1 MKKKSFLPLLIILLF
16 AFILR
21 LYGIDWDQG
30 AHLHPDERMLIM
42 VAEKIHFFDNLN
54 PDFFNYG
61 SLPIY
66 ALKGISQTIDIFF
79 PFLNLASYNGML
91 YVGRYMSIFADLTVI
106 FIIFKTAKLLFKEKQ
121 EIALFACFFYSI
133 CFFAIQNTHFFVVDV
148 FLNLFIALTV
158 YLLIL
163 FVKKPCLKKITYISI
178 SFAAAL
184 AVKITA
190 IIMLPVIVITII
202 IKVVRK
208 YKNNKIFKALL
219 YTALFSTLSLLF
231 FFIFMPYAFF
241 NYHSFLN
248 DISSQIT
255 MNSNPYIFPYTL
267 QYIDTL
273 PYLYYLKNIFIWGL
287 GPIISCLSLIGIIYF
302 VFNIKRVKNKGLVF
316 VYLIFY
322 IFYFLV
328 MGRSSVK
335 FMRYMLILYPFL
347 AILASGGIY
356 YLKKKN
362 MHIILYPIIFFSLLW
377 TLMFVNI
384 YSQKHTRI
392 AATEWINNNIE
403 RNKTI
408 AVEHW
413 DDRLPIYGSEKYTI
427 LELRLYELPDDE
439 KKWKE
444 INNVLD
450 KSDYIIIASNRLYT
464 PLQRL
469 NDCKRYEKCY
479 PKTSTY
485 YKLLFN
491 EELGFKKQAEF
502 SVYPKIEIGNFKL
515 EIVDN
520 NADESFTVYDH
531 PKIMI
536 FKKSE

>member
-1 MKKKSFLPLLIILLF
+1 MRKKGFLPLLAILLF

-21 LYGIDWDQG
+21 IYGINWDQG

-42 VAEKIHFFDNLN
+42 VADRIHFFDNLS

-66 ALKGISQTIDIFF
+66 AIKAISQAIDLFF

-91 YVGRYMSIFADLTVI
+91 YVGRYMSIFADLTII
-106 FIIFKTAKLLFKEKQ
+106 FIIFKTARLLFKEKQ
-121 EIALFACFFYSI
+121 EITFFACFFYSI
-133 CFFAIQNTHFFVVDV
+133 SFFAIQNTHFFVVDV

-158 YLLIL
+158 YFLLL
-163 FVKKPCLKKITYISI
+163 FIKRPCLKKIIYMSI
-178 SFAAAL
+178 AFAVAL

-190 IIMLPVIVITII
+190 IIMFPVIVVAII
-202 IKVVRK
+202 IKAARK
-208 YKNNKIFKALL
+208 YKNKKIFKALL
-219 YTALFSTLSLLF
+219 YTILFSSLSFLF
-231 FFIFMPYAFF
+231 FFIFMPYAIF
-241 NYHSFLN
+241 NYNRFLN
-248 DISSQIT
+248 DIFSQIK
-255 MNSNPYIFPYTL
+255 MNSDPYIFPYTL
-267 QYIDTL
+267 QYVDTL
-273 PYLYYLKNIFIWGL
+273 PYFYYLKNIVIWGL

-302 VFNIKRVKNKGLVF
+302 AFNIKKLKNRGLIF

-322 IFYFLV
+322 IFYLLII
-328 MGRSSVK
+328 GRSSVK
-335 FMRYMLILYPFL
+335 FMRYMLILYPCL
-347 AILASGGIY
+347 AIFAGYGIY

-362 MHIILYPIIFFSLLW
+362 MRIILYPILFFSLLW

-392 AATEWINNNIE
+392 EATEWINNNIKY
-403 RNKTI
+403 NKTL

-413 DDRLPIYGSEKYTI
+413 DDRLPIYESEKYTI

-439 KKWKE
+439 NKWKE

-450 KSDYIIIASNRLYT
+450 NADYIIIASNRLYT
-464 PLQRL
+464 PLQKL
-469 NDCKRYEKCY
+469 NDCKKHIKCY
-479 PKTSTY
+479 PRTSTY

-491 EELGFKKQAEF
+491 EELGFKKQIEF
-502 SVYPKIEIGNFKL
+502 SVYPKIKIGNFKL
-515 EIVDN
+515 EIIDD

-536 FKKSE
+536 FKKSK

>member
-1 MKKKSFLPLLIILLF
+1 
-16 AFILR
+16 
-21 LYGIDWDQG
+21 
-30 AHLHPDERMLIM
+30 
-42 VAEKIHFFDNLN
+42 
-54 PDFFNYG
+54 
-61 SLPIY
+61 
-66 ALKGISQTIDIFF
+66 
-79 PFLNLASYNGML
+79 
-91 YVGRYMSIFADLTVI
+91 
-106 FIIFKTAKLLFKEKQ
+106 
-121 EIALFACFFYSI
+121 
-133 CFFAIQNTHFFVVDV
+133 
-148 FLNLFIALTV
+148 
-158 YLLIL
+158 
-163 FVKKPCLKKITYISI
+163 
-178 SFAAAL
+178 
-184 AVKITA
+184 
-190 IIMLPVIVITII
+190 
-202 IKVVRK
+202 
-208 YKNNKIFKALL
+208 
-219 YTALFSTLSLLF
+219 
-231 FFIFMPYAFF
+231 
-241 NYHSFLN
+241 
-248 DISSQIT
+248 
-255 MNSNPYIFPYTL
+255 
-267 QYIDTL
+267 
-273 PYLYYLKNIFIWGL
+273 
-287 GPIISCLSLIGIIYF
+287 
-302 VFNIKRVKNKGLVF
+302 
-316 VYLIFY
+316 
-322 IFYFLV
+322 
-328 MGRSSVK
+328 
-335 FMRYMLILYPFL
+335 MLILYPFL